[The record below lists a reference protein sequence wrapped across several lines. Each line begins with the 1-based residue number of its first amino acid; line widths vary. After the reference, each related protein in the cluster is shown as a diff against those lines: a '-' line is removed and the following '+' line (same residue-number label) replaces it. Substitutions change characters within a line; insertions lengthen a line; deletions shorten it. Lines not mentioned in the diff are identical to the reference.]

1 LQLLLANGLSFV
13 DLFERIGRYAGAAA
27 FFGLALLI
35 PLYITQSRD
44 VRRLRLWSEH
54 APDAPREAEHAAA
67 TEIRLAHEAAI
78 TQATAQ
84 AAAERAERRAVRQA
98 TRGLTPAERVGAER
112 PAAERT
118 TGERMAVYRE
128 PRWRTWLRRG
138 PNTRELLLVMAGA
151 FLIGVV
157 IVAGSQI
164 LLTEGDD
171 PEVSETA
178 GGTSIVKEDV
188 EVAVLNGTAVAGL
201 AARVGDDLEANG
213 FAVGTITNSETPTD
227 ETVVLYERGHEEEA
241 RVVARDL
248 GVNVVQLIDPESRDL
263 VEGADVVV
271 VAGEDRAQ

>member
-1 LQLLLANGLSFV
+1 MEII
-13 DLFERIGRYAGAAA
+13 ERIGYYVGTAA

-35 PLYITQSRD
+35 PLYVSQARD
-44 VRRLRLWSEH
+44 IRRLRLWSQH
-54 APDAPREAEHAAA
+54 APDAPAEAEQAAS
-67 TEIRLAHEAAI
+67 TEVRLAHEAAI

-84 AAAERAERRAVRQA
+84 AAAERAARRASREA
-98 TRGLTPAERVGAER
+98 ERGVTPAERVAAER
-112 PAAERT
+112 PAGARIT
-118 TGERMAVYRE
+118 SERMAVYRE

-151 FLIGVV
+151 FLIGVA

-164 LLTEGDD
+164 LLNEGDN
-171 PEVSETA
+171 PEVSDTA

-188 EVAVLNGTAVAGL
+188 EVAVLNGTAVVGL
-201 AARVGDDLEANG
+201 AARVGDDLEANDYTVG
-213 FAVGTITNSETPTD
+213 AVTNSETPTD

-248 GVNVVQLIDPESRDL
+248 GVSVVQLIDPESRAL
-263 VEGADVVV
+263 AEGADVVV